1 MLRSLCAVVVLLV
14 SGRVVCAAVSLCP
27 CRISIVPP
35 LLDRFGLFC
44 VLRCFELCALLC
56 CGKRSESEGREPEE
70 SEERDGK
77 VESSRVGF
85 AGAEEVRGRGQARLV
100 HCVARSVPW
109 LELTAPLAG

>member
-44 VLRCFELCALLC
+44 VLRCFELCVLLC
-56 CGKRSESEGREPEE
+56 CGFCGFFVSCRASIDLLLLLRCFVLCCSLICL
-70 SEERDGK
+70 
-77 VESSRVGF
+77 SSVVC
-85 AGAEEVRGRGQARLV
+85 ALL
-100 HCVARSVPW
+100 SW
-109 LELTAPLAG
+109 LS